1 MINIIKR
8 QIFLMIFTVSM
19 SGCAGFQ
26 SNQISFISPDAD
38 TIVKPEII
46 TYSIS
51 KDSTYGALGIFDDA
65 LISEMNRY
73 GWKMRQKPDVKNG
86 TPHLQ
91 IDLSLSKDPAA
102 ILPAVLTG
110 LSFYTI
116 PSWETSNY
124 KLTANFL
131 DTNGEEFYYEF
142 RDKTVLVQWLPML
155 LAFPFAYPFS
165 TEEELIKK
173 MYNNLAYKISK
184 DRTIVPQLT
193 NQSTRTQ

>member
-1 MINIIKR
+1 M
-8 QIFLMIFTVSM
+8 T
-19 SGCAGFQ
+19 GCAGFQ
-26 SNQISFISPDAD
+26 SNQISFISPDTNAV
-38 TIVKPEII
+38 VKPEII
-46 TYSIS
+46 TYSIT

-65 LISEMNRY
+65 LISEMNSY
-73 GWKMRQKPDVKNG
+73 GWKLRQNPAAKNG
-86 TPHLQ
+86 VSHLQ
-91 IDLSLSKDPAA
+91 IGLSLSKDPAA
-102 ILPAVLTG
+102 LLPAMLTG
-110 LSFYTI
+110 LSLYLI

-131 DTNGEEFYYEF
+131 DANGDEHYYEF

-184 DRTIVPQLT
+184 DRTISPQLT
-193 NQSTRTQ
+193 NQSTRRQ